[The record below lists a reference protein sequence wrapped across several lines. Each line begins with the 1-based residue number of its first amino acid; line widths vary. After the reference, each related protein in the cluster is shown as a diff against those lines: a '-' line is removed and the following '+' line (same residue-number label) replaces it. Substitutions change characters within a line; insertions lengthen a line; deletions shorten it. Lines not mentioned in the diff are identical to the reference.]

1 MHKIK
6 AHIKCK
12 KTTARPHC
20 VRSTARMPCRLSAD
34 IRKAQENYTRHTAP
48 QPNVTHRTQN
58 TENPCVEVTNFIDFF
73 LTEYFCKTD
82 ENRQFK
88 SLFPTIYG
96 YSRTTPTQQLMCR
109 KDRRALQNG
118 PAGIHQHTILQDN
131 NAHSDMQTGICKTQ
145 RKLVSTK
152 RIRLQSHTSATT
164 FCRRQSNHGT
174 YRF

>member
-34 IRKAQENYTRHTAP
+34 IRKAQENHTRRTAP
-48 QPNVTHRTQN
+48 QPHITHRTQN

-73 LTEYFCKTD
+73 LAEYFCKTD
-82 ENRQFK
+82 ESLYFK

-96 YSRTTPTQQLMCR
+96 HSRTTPTPQLMCR
-109 KDRRALQNG
+109 KDRRAQQNG
-118 PAGIHQHTILQDN
+118 SAGIHQHTILRDN
-131 NAHSDMQTGICKTQ
+131 NAHSDIQTEICKTQ
-145 RKLVSTK
+145 REPLSIK

-164 FCRRQSNHGT
+164 FYLRQSNHGT